1 MHVYTLMFVEI
12 AVLWRTL
19 RKNNEIKQV
28 NLHNQEIKFTLVTLK
43 TGHLEEDCPFTKFS
57 ENKRFSSFFLQTDQ

>member
-1 MHVYTLMFVEI
+1 MKLLVSNDHHPPEFCANLNHIIAYSVKMMVIIIIIHAYTLMFVEI

-28 NLHNQEIKFTLVTLK
+28 HVHNHEI
-43 TGHLEEDCPFTKFS
+43 
-57 ENKRFSSFFLQTDQ
+57 